1 MSKRKAAKA
10 GGKDLREAM
19 LERLETVGSTEPVVG
34 EIVAEEAMKENGSYE
49 QSVTLLID
57 MSVRTGDIKSVT
69 FQFYNG
75 RGTRSGVYLH

>member
-1 MSKRKAAKA
+1 
-10 GGKDLREAM
+10 M
-19 LERLETVGSTEPVVG
+19 LERLETVGSTEPIVG

-57 MSVRTGDIKSVT
+57 LSVRAGDIKSVT

-75 RGTRSGVYLH
+75 RGTRSGDTYNTMRAMNLPSVCGVINS